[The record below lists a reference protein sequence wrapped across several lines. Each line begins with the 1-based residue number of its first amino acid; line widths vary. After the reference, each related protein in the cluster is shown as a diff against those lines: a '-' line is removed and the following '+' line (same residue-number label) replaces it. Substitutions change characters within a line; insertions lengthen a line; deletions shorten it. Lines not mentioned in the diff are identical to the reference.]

1 MHLVKHKHTKSE
13 IKEEKRTSPLDNN
26 IVVRRD
32 FCGKKLTPEEFQEF
46 NREYNEMKRQTP
58 KYLLRR
64 TLPFI
69 PNKL

>member
-1 MHLVKHKHTKSE
+1 MHLVKHKHTESE
-13 IKEEKRTSPLDNN
+13 TKEKKTSPLDKN

-46 NREYNEMKRQTP
+46 NSEYNEMKRQTP